1 MAREKTL
8 MLVNVIF
15 PSSFF
20 FFPSN
25 PVANV
30 LMNSLLDDTCST
42 VVYHKS
48 EGNDQWVAKYAIW
61 GR

>member
-48 EGNDQWVAKYAIW
+48 EGNDQ
-61 GR
+61 

>member
-15 PSSFF
+15 QSSFF

-25 PVANV
+25 PAANV
-30 LMNSLLDDTCST
+30 LMNSLLDDTCSA

-48 EGNDQWVAKYAIW
+48 EGNDQ
-61 GR
+61 